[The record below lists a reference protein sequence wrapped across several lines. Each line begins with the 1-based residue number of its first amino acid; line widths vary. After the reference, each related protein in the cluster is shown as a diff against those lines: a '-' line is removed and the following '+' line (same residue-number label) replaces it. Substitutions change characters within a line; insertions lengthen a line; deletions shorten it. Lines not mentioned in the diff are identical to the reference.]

1 MDFSLI
7 TIFAFIL
14 VIGILV
20 FVHELG
26 HFLTAKWTGMRAD
39 VFAIGMGPR
48 MVGWNKYTGFTFGPL
63 PADLDLGADTDYR
76 LCWFPIG
83 GYVKILGMIDES
95 FDTEH
100 MAQEAKPYEFRS
112 KKNWQKAIVLL
123 AGVTMN
129 FLLALGV
136 YWVMG
141 MTIGDEVHNVRTV
154 GYVESGSVAY
164 ESGFRRGDLI
174 ERIDGIVPES
184 WEDIAAKFMRIDVDQ
199 HNVTVK
205 REDGSMDNLVVNTG
219 AIVRSL
225 SERKG
230 LGLMPQ
236 GVEARL
242 DVVMTLDPAGK
253 AGLKPG
259 DVVLAIDSIPIYSA
273 GQLPRII
280 SAHPN
285 EKLTLHI
292 RRDGST
298 MPIEVTVGANGKIG
312 VQPSDQFKAEP
323 IQILYSPLQ
332 AIAWSAEKVERTVS
346 TIFASVTQVFR
357 GNAEVK
363 DSFGGPIMM
372 MKMAGA
378 AMQLGGKEFF
388 GFMALISISL
398 AVMNLLPLPGL
409 DGGHLVIVAVETV
422 IRRELPTKVKLRIQQ
437 VGVALLLMLMV
448 LVIYVDIMR

>member
-7 TIFAFIL
+7 TVFAFIL

-48 MVGWNKYTGFTFGPL
+48 MVGWNKFTGFSFGPL
-63 PADLDLGADTDYR
+63 PKDLDLGAETDYR

-83 GYVKILGMIDES
+83 GYVKIIGMIDES

-100 MAQEAKPYEFRS
+100 MNEEPKPYEFRS

-129 FLLALGV
+129 MLLALGV

-154 GYVESGSVAY
+154 GYVESGSVAF
-164 ESGFRRGDLI
+164 EAGFQRGDLI
-174 ERIDGIVPES
+174 ERIDGKVPDS
-184 WEDIAAKFMRIDVDQ
+184 WEDVAASFMRIDADQ
-199 HNVTVK
+199 HTIQVK
-205 REDGSMDNLVVNTG
+205 RSDGTKDQLVVETG
-219 AIVRSL
+219 DVVRAL
-225 SERKG
+225 SERRG
-230 LGLMPQ
+230 LGIMPS
-236 GVEARL
+236 GVETRL
-242 DVVMTLDPAGK
+242 DAVMTLDPAGK
-253 AGLKPG
+253 AGLKAG
-259 DVVLAIDSIPIYSA
+259 DIVLAIDSTPIYSA
-273 GQLPRII
+273 SQLPRII
-280 SAHPN
+280 SARPN
-285 EKLTLHI
+285 EKIVMHI
-292 RRDGST
+292 KRADET
-298 MPIEVTVGANGKIG
+298 MPIEVTIAGNGKIG
-312 VQPSDQFKAEP
+312 VQPSDQFTIEP

-332 AIAWSAEKVERTVS
+332 AFVWSAEKIERTIS

-378 AMQLGGKEFF
+378 AIQMGGKEFF

-398 AVMNLLPLPGL
+398 AVMNLLPMPGL
-409 DGGHLVIVAVETV
+409 DGGHLVIVAIESV

-437 VGVALLLMLMV
+437 VGVALLLMLMAF
-448 LVIYVDIMR
+448 VIYVDIMR